1 MSGNIGS
8 WLNIN
13 AQKFTHGSQPELCSR
28 REAGRRKGAT
38 FNAIAKQLVQ
48 SWSCTVRIILS
59 CGANDHL
66 KESCGPCQHFPSS
79 SAILQCA
86 STPAD
91 ILVRGRGEVRAKSEV
106 AEAKKRE
113 GALKGGSH
121 LKPCGVSAKVNVII
135 APLTIYIY
143 ISMLFES

>member
-1 MSGNIGS
+1 MPPSMLL
-8 WLNIN
+8 LN
-13 AQKFTHGSQPELCSR
+13 
-28 REAGRRKGAT
+28 
-38 FNAIAKQLVQ
+38 
-48 SWSCTVRIILS
+48 SWSILGHVRCVLS
-59 CGANDHL
+59 SPVEASDHL

-143 ISMLFES
+143 INVV